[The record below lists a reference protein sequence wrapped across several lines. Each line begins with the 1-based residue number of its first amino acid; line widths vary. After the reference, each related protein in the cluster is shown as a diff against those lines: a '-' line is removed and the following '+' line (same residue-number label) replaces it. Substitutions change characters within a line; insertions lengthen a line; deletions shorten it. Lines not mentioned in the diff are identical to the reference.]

1 MAAASPNLRIAVRF
15 LTSRK
20 RAMAMSLA
28 CITLGVGLFVITRA
42 TTSGFEGLFI
52 RTMLG
57 TKGAIRIEDRSQDLA
72 GVMLAAGAGPG
83 ASSFQVS
90 NLEDRKFIHGIDEP
104 ERLMAAVKNFQNVSG
119 VAAVLTGSRRVWNS
133 FNEENGQVFGIEL
146 DDFLQVSDLGSQIV
160 AGSLQEFRETPM
172 GALVGRV
179 LAGRLKLNPGDT
191 VLIDADGGAVRF
203 RICGLY
209 ETGVNEIDRERV
221 YLHLSEARSLLR
233 RPTGASL
240 LQINL
245 RDRERAPADA
255 YFMSRTLGYNAV
267 SWQQRER
274 SWLEVFRALKLSTL
288 LTVMLFSLIAGI
300 AMFNTLAMI
309 VLEKTREIAIL
320 RSMGYT
326 RRDIAAIFLWQTL
339 LVLTAGSVLGCLLGA
354 GGTWVMSS
362 VPVRIRG
369 IFATDTFIVVWS
381 GWHYVEAVTM
391 ASVMVLFASLL
402 PARRAARLEPGE
414 VIRGAAQ

>member
-1 MAAASPNLRIAVRF
+1 MAAASPNLRIALRF

-20 RAMAMSLA
+20 RAMAMSLT

-57 TKGAIRIEDRSQDLA
+57 TNGAIRIEEKTQDVV
-72 GVMLAAGAGPG
+72 GVMQADTGGPQ
-83 ASSFQVS
+83 SSNFKIS
-90 NLEDRKFIHGIDEP
+90 NLEDRKFIHGVEEP
-104 ERLMAAVKNFQNVSG
+104 ELLMAAVRNFQNVTG
-119 VAAVLTGSRRVWNS
+119 VAAVLTGSRRVRNS
-133 FNEENGQVFGIEL
+133 FNEENGQVFGVEL

-160 AGSLQEFRETPM
+160 AGSLQNFRETPM
-172 GALVGRV
+172 GLLVGQV
-179 LAGRLKLNPGDT
+179 MANRLKLSPGDT
-191 VLIDADGGAVRF
+191 VLIDADEGAVRF
-203 RICGLY
+203 RVSAIY
-209 ETGVNEIDRERV
+209 ETGVNEIDRQRV
-221 YLHLSEARSLLR
+221 YLHLAEARSLLR

-245 RDRERAPADA
+245 RDRDRAPADA
-255 YFMSRTLGYNAV
+255 FFMSRTLGYSAI

-309 VLEKTREIAIL
+309 AMEKTREIAIL

-326 RRDIAAIFLWQTL
+326 RRDIAAIFLWQAS
-339 LVLTAGSVLGCLLGA
+339 LVLAVGSVLGCLLGV
-354 GGTWVMSS
+354 GGTWAIATL
-362 VPVRIRG
+362 PVRIRG
-369 IFATDTFIVVWS
+369 IFATDTFIVAWS
-381 GWHYVEAVTM
+381 GWHYVEAVVM
-391 ASVMVLFASLL
+391 AAVMVMFASLL
-402 PARRAARLEPGE
+402 PARRAARLEPGD
-414 VIRGAAQ
+414 VIRGSAQ